1 MNQNIITALKE
12 IARQLIFAIPGIAI
26 VVMSS
31 DPVLASG
38 IGAIILMVLRAIDKT
53 IHDDENIR
61 SNGLLPF

>member
-1 MNQNIITALKE
+1 MNKNIITALKE

-26 VVMSS
+26 VVISS

-38 IGAIILMVLRAIDKT
+38 IGAIILMVLRAIDKA
-53 IHDDENIR
+53 IHDNKNTS